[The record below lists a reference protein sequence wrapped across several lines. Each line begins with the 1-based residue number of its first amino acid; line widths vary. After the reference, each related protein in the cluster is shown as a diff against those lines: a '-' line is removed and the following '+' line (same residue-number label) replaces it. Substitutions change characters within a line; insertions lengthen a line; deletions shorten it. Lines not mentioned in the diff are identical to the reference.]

1 MYLAFDVRNLYYMCS
16 VVTGRS
22 RCLKTSLFS
31 PSVSQS
37 DTRSMCGRS
46 GCPALRM
53 ILCQRKC
60 IRERHSGVRRDVIN
74 PGGSERLE
82 EG

>member
-37 DTRSMCGRS
+37 VSQIRVACVAVAA
-46 GCPALRM
+46 ALH
-53 ILCQRKC
+53 C
-60 IRERHSGVRRDVIN
+60 E
-74 PGGSERLE
+74 
-82 EG
+82 

>member
-1 MYLAFDVRNLYYMCS
+1 MYPAFDVRNLYYMCS

-22 RCLKTSLFS
+22 RCPKTSLFS

-37 DTRSMCGRS
+37 DTRGLYGRS
-46 GCPALRM
+46 GWPALRT

-60 IRERHSGVRRDVIN
+60 IRERHSGVRRDVIK
-74 PGGSERLE
+74 PGGSERLV